1 MARQEFSVE
10 EIARALGAE
19 AFGDVHLKIDGVA
32 EPQTATST
40 QLAMATNEDYA
51 AKLSLGHA
59 RAAVLWGGAAWQTL
73 GLQAAIVPKRPRY
86 AMSGLTQLMD
96 PGQGFAPGIHASAI
110 IDPSAEIGTNVNIG
124 PLTVIGPGVV
134 IGDNSTIG
142 PQCFLGWNARLGP
155 HAMLREQ
162 VSIGARVTIGAHFY
176 AQPGVRIGGDG
187 FSFVTQDKSGIEA
200 VRETLGDQQ
209 DTQAQ
214 GWTRIHS
221 LGAVSIGDHV
231 DLGACVNIDNGTI
244 RDTRVGNG
252 CKMDNFV
259 HIGHNVVIGNDC
271 LICGHS
277 GVAGSTVVG
286 NNVVLGGMTGVSDN
300 IFIGDRVIT
309 GGGTKVLSSIPAG
322 RVVLGYPATR
332 MDKQIDIFKAM
343 RRLPRI
349 LADVAALKKAVFKSD
364 GSD

>member
-10 EIARALGAE
+10 DIAKALGAE
-19 AFGDVHLKIDGVA
+19 SFGDTKLKINGVA
-32 EPQTATST
+32 EPQSATT
-40 QLAMATNEDYA
+40 GQLAMATNADYA
-51 AKLSLGHA
+51 AKLDQGQA
-59 RAAVLWGGAAWQTL
+59 IAAVLWPGADWEAL
-73 GLQAAIVPKRPRY
+73 GLKAAIIPSRPRY
-86 AMSGLTQLMD
+86 AMSGLTQLLD

-110 IDPSAEIGTNVNIG
+110 IDPTADIGANVNIG
-124 PLTVIGPGVV
+124 PLTVIGPGAV
-134 IGDNSTIG
+134 IGEDSTIG
-142 PQCFLGWNARLGP
+142 PQCFIGWNARLGP
-155 HAMLREQ
+155 NAMLREQ
-162 VSIGARVTIGAHFY
+162 VSIGARVSIGAHFY

-187 FSFVTQDKSGIEA
+187 FSFVTEDKSGIEA

-221 LGAVSIGDHV
+221 LGAVTIGDHV

-244 RDTRVGNG
+244 RDTRIGDG

-259 HIGHNVVIGNDC
+259 HIGHNVVIGKDC

-286 NNVVLGGMTGVSDN
+286 DNVVLGGMTGVSDN

-332 MDKQIDIFKAM
+332 MDKQIDIFKAI
-343 RRLPRI
+343 RRLPR
-349 LADVAALKKAVFKSD
+349 LVLDVAELKKAVFKSG